1 MDAFQLVTAALLL
14 PEGQERNDYLLKLVV
29 MGEQKNQQAA
39 AVEVVRLHLLV
50 VKVVRF
56 LQVTEDLLMFS
67 PTWLPKSPVPCS
79 LLN

>member
-14 PEGQERNDYLLKLVV
+14 PEGQGRNDYLLKLVV
-29 MGEQKNQQAA
+29 VGEQKNHQA
-39 AVEVVRLHLLV
+39 AVEVVRLRLLV

-56 LQVTEDLLMFS
+56 LLVTEDLLMFS